1 MIPSIT
7 SRFVSRV
14 SSGSWGSLGGSAGG
28 NGTAFCLLLPFMRL
42 ELDGSGEVDSGLKL
56 EKEVEVNEAGG
67 LRYGK
72 GGTSE
77 EKLPSPES

>member
-1 MIPSIT
+1 
-7 SRFVSRV
+7 
-14 SSGSWGSLGGSAGG
+14 
-28 NGTAFCLLLPFMRL
+28 MRL

-77 EKLPSPES
+77 EKLPSAESWSAERRLRLRFFIMRGIILKLLFDFLVSILFPE